1 MAVLSNLLFKCR
13 LMNRIIMR
21 INVGIMTKIE
31 KVKCRKG
38 VGKVVNQILGKR
50 VWLNKEKLRKIRVK
64 IKLNQKITKIKQI

>member
-1 MAVLSNLLFKCR
+1 
-13 LMNRIIMR
+13 
-21 INVGIMTKIE
+21 MTKIE